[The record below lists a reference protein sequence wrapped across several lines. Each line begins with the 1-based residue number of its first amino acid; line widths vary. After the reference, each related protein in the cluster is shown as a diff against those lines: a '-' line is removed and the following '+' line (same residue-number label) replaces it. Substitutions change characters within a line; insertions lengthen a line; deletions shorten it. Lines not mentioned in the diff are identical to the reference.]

1 MNSTRYLN
9 KKYIL
14 SAVRSAYRNI
24 KLEICFELGQEDQK
38 NLHFYCSDLIPGNV
52 TDTIGILKCLEKA
65 ENISPE
71 DLHFLKDAMRAIRL
85 DIAKKLTKFEIKRDL
100 TLLLYLYVRKILGLD
115 LYCCSQAMTKVA
127 GYLARLME
135 TVRDRVDITKINL
148 TVESSRT

>member
-1 MNSTRYLN
+1 MNSTR
-9 KKYIL
+9 KYIL
-14 SAVRSAYRNI
+14 SAVGSRAYRNI

-71 DLHFLKDAMRAIRL
+71 DLHFLKDAMRAIRRL

-115 LYCCSQAMTKVA
+115 LYCCSQ
-127 GYLARLME
+127 GCE
-135 TVRDRVDITKINL
+135 
-148 TVESSRT
+148 ESSWVLSDINGNCTRQS